1 MSNNS
6 GTDLAATVDS
16 SRFVTEKVAEEG
28 GLLSG
33 STGGSPASKRSSTGG
48 GGSGSGGGGG
58 SGVECGGSDKPQA
71 ATTTTT
77 TTATVSTTITTNR
90 GGVPD
95 GNCSSVGAPNKGK
108 ERNGGDRN
116 VVTFTFNAKNVR
128 IVILIFDVLTPLQ
141 SVGHP

>member
-6 GTDLAATVDS
+6 GTEAAANLDS

-28 GLLSG
+28 GVLSG
-33 STGGSPASKRSSTGG
+33 STGGSPASKHSTVGG

-71 ATTTTT
+71 TTATTTTT
-77 TTATVSTTITTNR
+77 TTAATASTTITTNR

-95 GNCSSVGAPNKGK
+95 GNCSPGGAPEKGK
-108 ERNGGDRN
+108 EKVAVIGIGSHNKCACRNINIR
-116 VVTFTFNAKNVR
+116 
-128 IVILIFDVLTPLQ
+128 VLTALQ
-141 SVGHP
+141 SADHP